1 MRIVLTAFI
10 VFSSLVSL
18 AQGQY
23 EQRIK
28 ELGITLAEPSQPKA
42 SYVRVVQSGN
52 LLFLAGHGPT
62 KSDGSSITGKVG
74 TDLNLDQGIEAAR
87 TAAIYILSVL
97 KSELKDL
104 DRITRIVKLTGWVNC
119 DQNFTKQHLVMNGC
133 SDLLVSI
140 FGEKGKHARSSIGTN
155 SLPNNIAVEIEMVIE
170 IK

>member
-1 MRIVLTAFI
+1 MLSA
-10 VFSSLVSL
+10 

-28 ELGITLAEPSQPKA
+28 ELGITLNEPSKPQA
-42 SYVRVVQSGN
+42 SFVRVVKSGN

-62 KSDGSSITGKVG
+62 KSNGSSITGKVG
-74 TDLNLDQGIEAAR
+74 TDLNLDQGIEATK
-87 TAAIYILSVL
+87 TAAINILSVL
-97 KSELKDL
+97 KYELNDL
-104 DRITRIVKLTGWVNC
+104 DRIKRIVKLTGWVNC

-140 FGEKGKHARSSIGTN
+140 FGDQGKHARSSIGTN

-170 IK
+170 IE

>member
-1 MRIVLTAFI
+1 MRIAITAFI
-10 VFSSLVSL
+10 VFCSLVSS

-28 ELGITLAEPSQPKA
+28 ELGITLHEPSKPQA
-42 SYVRVVQSGN
+42 SFVRVVKSGN

-62 KSDGSSITGKVG
+62 NSDGSSITGKLG
-74 TDLNLDQGIEAAR
+74 TELDLNQGIEAAR
-87 TAAIYILSVL
+87 TATIYILSVL

-104 DRITRIVKLTGWVNC
+104 DRIKKIVKLTGWVNC

-140 FGEKGKHARSSIGTN
+140 FGDNGKHARSSIGTN

-170 IK
+170 IE

>member
-1 MRIVLTAFI
+1 MRTFITAFI
-10 VFSSLVSL
+10 VFCSLVSS

-28 ELGITLAEPSQPKA
+28 ELGITLPEPSQPKV

-74 TDLNLDQGIEAAR
+74 TDLNLDQGIEAAK
-87 TAAIYILSVL
+87 TAAIYMLSVL

-104 DRITRIVKLTGWVNC
+104 DRIKRIVKLTGWVNF
-119 DQNFTKQHLVMNGC
+119 DQNFTKQHLVINGC

-140 FGEKGKHARSSIGTN
+140 FGEKGKHARTSLGTN
-155 SLPNNIAVEIEMVIE
+155 SLPNNIAVEIEMIVE
-170 IK
+170 ID